1 MGKAFY
7 LGDHYFPA
15 TGEDAKEKQKP
26 APKKSRRSYTP
37 KPIETKVYELIPT
50 EEVINP
56 TE

>member
-15 TGEDAKEKQKP
+15 TGEDAEEKQKP

>member
-15 TGEDAKEKQKP
+15 TGEDAEEKQKP

-37 KPIETKVYELIPT
+37 KPIETT
-50 EEVINP
+50 EEVIKP